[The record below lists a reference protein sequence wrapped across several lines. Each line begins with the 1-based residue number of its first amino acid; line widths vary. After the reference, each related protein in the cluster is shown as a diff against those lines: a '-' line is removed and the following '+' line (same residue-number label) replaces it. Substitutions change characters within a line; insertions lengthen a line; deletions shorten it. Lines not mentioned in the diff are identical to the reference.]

1 MISFLGYDQS
11 LGLSLQGSKQMR
23 ETKDEAA
30 KIDALK
36 FPLW

>member
-1 MISFLGYDQS
+1 MINPWGSPCRVYVG
-11 LGLSLQGSKQMR
+11 QGSKQMR